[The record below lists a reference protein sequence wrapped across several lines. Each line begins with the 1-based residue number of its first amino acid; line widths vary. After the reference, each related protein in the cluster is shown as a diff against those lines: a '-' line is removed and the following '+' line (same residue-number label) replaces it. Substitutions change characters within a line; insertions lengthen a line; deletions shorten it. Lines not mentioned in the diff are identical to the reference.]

1 MDFTVSQVADLL
13 DLHVKTVRGYV
24 REGRLKAVKVGK
36 QYRISREDLES
47 FTGAPLASRP
57 RQDRYV
63 EVSTIVQV
71 EAISRIDMDRVST
84 AVLGSASGLRVE
96 MIYNE
101 ERATLKMIIL
111 GGPGATADALRM
123 VEALT

>member
-24 REGRLKAVKVGK
+24 RDGRLKAVKVGK
-36 QYRISREDLES
+36 QYRISRVDLES

-57 RQDRYV
+57 SQDRYV

-71 EAISRIDMDRVST
+71 DAVGRHDLDRLNT
-84 AVLGSASGLRVE
+84 AVMATATGLRVE
-96 MIYNE
+96 MVYNE
-101 ERATLKMIIL
+101 ERATLKVIIL
-111 GGPGATADALRM
+111 GGPGRTADVLRLI
-123 VEALT
+123 EALT

>member
-1 MDFTVSQVADLL
+1 MDYTVSQVADLL

-24 REGRLKAVKVGK
+24 RDGRLKAVKVGK
-36 QYRISREDLES
+36 TYRISRADLEA

-71 EAISRIDMDRVST
+71 DAVSRPDLDRLSSALT
-84 AVLGSASGLRVE
+84 GSASGLRME
-96 MIYNE
+96 MSYNE
-101 ERATLKMIIL
+101 ERASLKIIIL
-111 GGPGATADALRM
+111 GSPGRTADALRV

>member
-71 EAISRIDMDRVST
+71 EAISRLDMDRVST

-101 ERATLKMIIL
+101 ERASLKMIIL

>member
-24 REGRLKAVKVGK
+24 RDGRLKAVKVGK
-36 QYRISREDLES
+36 QYRISRADLES

-57 RQDRYV
+57 SQDRYV

-71 EAISRIDMDRVST
+71 DAVGRHDLDRLNT
-84 AVLGSASGLRVE
+84 AVMATATGLRVE
-96 MIYNE
+96 MVYNE
-101 ERATLKMIIL
+101 ERATLKVIIL
-111 GGPGATADALRM
+111 GGPGRTADVLRLI
-123 VEALT
+123 EALT

>member
-1 MDFTVSQVADLL
+1 MDFTVGQVADLL

-24 REGRLKAVKVGK
+24 RDGRLRAVKVGK
-36 QYRISREDLES
+36 QYRISRDDLEE

-63 EVSTIVQV
+63 EVSAIVQV
-71 EAISRIDMDRVST
+71 DAVSRPDMDRLST
-84 AVLGSASGLRVE
+84 ALTATAAGLRLE
-96 MIYNE
+96 MVYNE
-101 ERATLKMIIL
+101 ERATLKLIVL
-111 GGPGATADALRM
+111 GGPGRVADVLRL